1 MSENRQD
8 DRMQTSGFTIFFRKD
23 TVDEEVIAH
32 SFDRD
37 IFFQSIPDFNS
48 ASASLIIDVGAHIG
62 TFSMTASKLD
72 SAIKILAIE
81 ASSDNYKLLRKNIKI
96 NNLEDSILPQHYALS
111 DRIGT
116 EILYK
121 GKENWGY
128 TITKRDSKNTEN
140 VRSTTLEELFRENQ
154 IDHCDL
160 IKFNCEGAEFK
171 AILSTPY
178 EVINKVGMMLILI
191 HEDLENRFNRS
202 DIYRYLNKNGFFYR
216 SLNFKEN
223 RGWVIAKNLRFYSK
237 FSDLIFRVGKAFK
250 RF

>member
-1 MSENRQD
+1 MPENRQYD
-8 DRMQTSGFTIFFRKD
+8 KIQKSGFTVFFRKD

-48 ASASLIIDVGAHIG
+48 ANASLIIDVGAHIG
-62 TFSMTASKLD
+62 TFSMIAAKLN
-72 SAIKILAIE
+72 SAIKVLAIE
-81 ASSDNYKLLRKNIKI
+81 ASSENCELLKKNIKV
-96 NNLEDSILPQHYALS
+96 NNLEDSILPQHCALS

-116 EILYK
+116 EILYL

-128 TITKRDSKNTEN
+128 TITKSDYMNIEIVK
-140 VRSTTLEELFRENQ
+140 STTLEELFMMNQ

-171 AILSTPY
+171 ALLSTPY

-191 HEDLENRFNRS
+191 HEDLEYRFNRS
-202 DIYRYLNKNGFFYR
+202 DIYRYLNKNGFIYR
-216 SLNFKEN
+216 SIKFQEN
-223 RGWVIAKNLRFYSK
+223 RGWVIAKNLRFYSRL
-237 FSDLIFRVGKAFK
+237 SDLIFRVGKTFK